1 MDTFTD
7 YYALLHVQA
16 DAPMPVI
23 KASYRAMMQKLGHH
37 PDKGGD
43 VSFAQRLNA
52 AVKVLCDPA
61 TRAAYDAL
69 RTQHISQSS
78 PSQSTSSKSH
88 DGQTRAESWS
98 EPGGSPRRPEPEP
111 EPEPPPQRKEQP
123 YSNSVSTA
131 LPANLQCPFCHASY
145 NGTAVVTGDSAS
157 SYVRP
162 TRCSNCN
169 GAKTSISQLP
179 DTSNAE
185 LRRVYRH
192 THETDASVWHY
203 WPSDADTHS
212 KLADFSPAG
221 CALFSTNAIGV
232 GKIVMIETDLFNAI
246 CRVRH
251 SRKESASGYSIGL
264 EFITLD
270 MLATRG
276 ALLDST
282 A

>member
-1 MDTFTD
+1 VDRLAGQSQNHLRNERSSLTAI
-7 YYALLHVQA
+7 AL
-16 DAPMPVI
+16 
-23 KASYRAMMQKLGHH
+23 
-37 PDKGGD
+37 
-43 VSFAQRLNA
+43 AQ
-52 AVKVLCDPA
+52 PF
-61 TRAAYDAL
+61 
-69 RTQHISQSS
+69 
-78 PSQSTSSKSH
+78 
-88 DGQTRAESWS
+88 
-98 EPGGSPRRPEPEP
+98 
-111 EPEPPPQRKEQP
+111 QRI
-123 YSNSVSTA
+123 Y
-131 LPANLQCPFCHASY
+131 
-145 NGTAVVTGDSAS
+145 
-157 SYVRP
+157 
-162 TRCSNCN
+162 
-169 GAKTSISQLP
+169 
-179 DTSNAE
+179 
-185 LRRVYRH
+185 